1 MSYHDPEDPLN
12 KHLIGPESA
21 QLRSYYRRMLSPDDD
36 RAAILTAHAVI
47 ERLLGDMIATRL
59 THPDVWL
66 GESDFRSRTNLARA
80 LGLIGDEEFS
90 VCRVLNSARNSAAHS
105 LEDLPNKWR
114 VELTRLGQSRGSEPT
129 TLRDA
134 LLTLVGRLATPWLF
148 ARVMD
153 AKAEWL
159 EGHRERWIEMANER
173 LQQLPDPDKVISDEE
188 EIQKLGAEINV
199 ALLAELG
206 AKDSA

>member
-1 MSYHDPEDPLN
+1 
-12 KHLIGPESA
+12 
-21 QLRSYYRRMLSPDDD
+21 
-36 RAAILTAHAVI
+36 
-47 ERLLGDMIATRL
+47 
-59 THPDVWL
+59 
-66 GESDFRSRTNLARA
+66 
-80 LGLIGDEEFS
+80 
-90 VCRVLNSARNSAAHS
+90 
-105 LEDLPNKWR
+105 
-114 VELTRLGQSRGSEPT
+114 
-129 TLRDA
+129 
-134 LLTLVGRLATPWLF
+134 
-148 ARVMD
+148 MD